1 MEFANGT
8 VKKYSREYTRT
19 LKNGK
24 KKKYK
29 TEQVQVTV
37 PKAENIFEDTEEV
50 ILLRKDDFADIEDND
65 ELIAALQ
72 LCNVLLTEKN
82 QVLNS
87 KLNNCEKTITE
98 INLQLEEVDSK
109 EDLEKL
115 QSELDSKDVII
126 GDLREKVTSFDDDF
140 GKLQSELD
148 SKDLVID
155 DLKEK
160 VTCFEEELESKQLLI
175 SDLQEELAKLNNE
188 LNSLPKEVEFNE
200 NFSNNDYLELQ
211 AEFIKLSKK
220 FEIVQED
227 LFNAKVSALY
237 HRNLAN
243 KCKKFI
249 LKLE

>member
-37 PKAENIFEDTEEV
+37 PKAENIFEDAEDV

-72 LCNVLLTEKN
+72 LCNVLLSEKN

-115 QSELDSKDVII
+115 QSELDSKN
-126 GDLREKVTSFDDDF
+126 
-140 GKLQSELD
+140 
-148 SKDLVID
+148 LVID

-175 SDLQEELAKLNNE
+175 SDLQEELAKLNTE
-188 LNSLPKEVEFNE
+188 LNRLPKEVEFNE

-211 AEFIKLSKK
+211 SEFIKLSKK

-243 KCKKFI
+243 KCKNFI